1 MPTANIGFYTT
12 PEGAAALDD
21 VSILNDVIVERAR
34 QERKFGPQHGQT
46 VDFWLLTIMEEVGE
60 CANEAQQLH
69 HGKPRMAELRAELV
83 QVAALA
89 VRLIGKIDR
98 DELAGITDS

>member
-1 MPTANIGFYTT
+1 MPTARVEFYAT
-12 PEGAAALDD
+12 PSCAD
-21 VSILNDVIVERAR
+21 VLEDVQVFVDVLNEREM
-34 QERKFGPQHGQT
+34 QERKFGPQNGRT
-46 VDFWLLTIMEEVGE
+46 IDFWLLTIMEELGE

-69 HGKPRMAELRAELV
+69 HGKPRIAELRAELV

-98 DELAGITDS
+98 DELA